1 MSLCLVVFHSVRV
14 WEFKIAVSKKAI
26 TTKIKVYFEIGDI
39 ALAVENLWPLGR
51 IIGVK
56 PNKKDRVV
64 RRVGPKFRSLESP
77 IDKVVPLEASQLHE
91 STELI
96 IYDFGVSSRL
106 REISLLL

>member
-1 MSLCLVVFHSVRV
+1 MRLCLVLFHSVGV

-26 TTKIKVYFEIGDI
+26 ATKIKVYFEIGDI

-64 RRVGPKFRSLESP
+64 RRVGPKFRSLGHGKP
-77 IDKVVPLEASQLHE
+77 HRQ
-91 STELI
+91 
-96 IYDFGVSSRL
+96 GRSSRGFSTP
-106 REISLLL
+106 REH